1 MIPVDP
7 VGGQV
12 GETAIKWPT
21 RMRLII
27 FCVIVFT
34 YYSVGARRSFL
45 QSVSYLNECE
55 PGCAGLFPRSRCFRT
70 HSFVR
75 YCGNQLC
82 IPKLTLVIAINIVIS
97 AVTLAKKSRFTSM

>member
-1 MIPVDP
+1 MIPVDA

-34 YYSVGARRSFL
+34 YYSVGARRNFL
-45 QSVSYLNECE
+45 
-55 PGCAGLFPRSRCFRT
+55 
-70 HSFVR
+70 
-75 YCGNQLC
+75 
-82 IPKLTLVIAINIVIS
+82 
-97 AVTLAKKSRFTSM
+97 